1 MPRVAATDEGEQK
14 LLDDIQKYGW
24 HCLNIFADD
33 RHESFSYTIGLFH
46 TYGYP
51 ELLIYGLPRDV
62 AHSVLTIA
70 ADAAARGRPLDVR
83 EPTDELIEDYQCVFV
98 PVPLAEYSEHFGFA
112 RWYYEGDTFPVQQV
126 VWPSKAGLFPWH
138 PEASLAFREKQPVLG
153 QHGRSA

>member
-1 MPRVAATDEGEQK
+1 MPRIAATDEGEQK

-24 HCLNIFADD
+24 HCLNVLADD
-33 RHESFSYTIGLFH
+33 GHEPFSYTIGLFH

-70 ADAAARGRPLDVR
+70 ADAVAGGKPLDVL
-83 EPTDELIEDYQCVFV
+83 EPTDELIEDYRCVFV
-98 PVPLAEYSEHFGFA
+98 PVPLAEYPEHFGFA

-126 VWPSKAGLFPWH
+126 VWPSKVGLFPWH

-153 QHGRSA
+153 QQGRSA